1 MKAGI
6 YYIGDPC
13 YLFDQ
18 SWQKILDETNYLK
31 DGEHIIF
38 GETVFCGSTAY
49 GDGCCKDNF
58 GRRYGVDAGLVGIL
72 PVSLLDIDKKVSRE
86 EVKNSDYMHIVE
98 MKEDFDC
105 SVHKGVFRFGD
116 IKINTRDV
124 SDEIEEGEGE
134 E

>member
-18 SWQKILDETNYLK
+18 SWQKILNETNYLE
-31 DGEHIIF
+31 DGKHIIF
-38 GETVFCGSTAY
+38 RETVFCGSTAY
-49 GDGCCKDNF
+49 GDGCYKDNL
-58 GRRYGVDAGLVGIL
+58 GRGYGVDAGLIGIL
-72 PVSLLDIDKKVSRE
+72 PVSLLDIDKKVSQE

-105 SVHKGVFRFGD
+105 NVHEGIFRFGD
-116 IKINTRDV
+116 IKINTRDD
-124 SDEIEEGEGE
+124 SDETEGKEK
-134 E
+134 